1 MKVVAVIPA
10 RYASTR
16 FPGKPLALLNGKP
29 IIKHVYDAVH
39 SSGLFTNVIVATD
52 DERIFSAVKGF
63 GGNIAMTS
71 QNHKSGT
78 DRVVEVCQN
87 LDCDIVVNI
96 QGDEPFVNKKVLSDI
111 ILAFEDER
119 TQVATLYHELLD
131 KIDITNPNVVKT
143 VFDKDGFAMYFS
155 RSPIPYNRDNQDDVV
170 YYKHIGIYAFRR
182 NVLFEFANLPQSY
195 YEKIEKLEQLR
206 LLENSIKI
214 KMVKT
219 DYEGFGIDTPQDLKK
234 AEKLLSIDNS

>member
-16 FPGKPLALLNGKP
+16 FSGKPLALLNGKP
-29 IIKHVYDAVH
+29 IIKHVYEAAD
-39 SSGLFTNVIVATD
+39 SSGLFTKVVVATD
-52 DERIFSAVKGF
+52 DERIFSAIKEF
-63 GGNIAMTS
+63 GGNVAMTS

-111 ILAFEDER
+111 ILAFEDKR
-119 TQVATLYHELLD
+119 TQVATLYHEILD
-131 KIDITNPNVVKT
+131 KNDITNPNVVKI
-143 VFDKDGFAMYFS
+143 VFDKEGFAMYFS
-155 RSPIPYNRDNQDDVV
+155 RFAIPYNRDKQDDVA
-170 YYKHIGIYAFRR
+170 YYKHIGIYAFKRDI
-182 NVLFEFANLPQSY
+182 LFKFASLSQSY

-214 KMVKT
+214 KMIKT
-219 DYEGFGIDTPQDLKK
+219 DYKGFGIDMPQDLEK
-234 AEKLLSIDNS
+234 AEKYFNR